1 VNPTSTISTVPLG
14 SCVSSEAYPNQAEP
28 AMPDP
33 RRTGLLVLVGLI
45 AMAGCGP
52 RPVDASGTWEGR
64 WTAADGQGSGTFRVE
79 VTQRG
84 RTISGP
90 IELSLDWLPSARI
103 TGSVEA
109 RRVRWGVL
117 RGGIVVLS
125 FEGEVDG
132 DRAQGRYTIA
142 AGGGGTWSAARIR
155 RR

>member
-1 VNPTSTISTVPLG
+1 V
-14 SCVSSEAYPNQAEP
+14 YPNQAEP

-33 RRTGLLVLVGLI
+33 RRTGLLVLGSLI
-45 AMAGCGP
+45 VLAGCGP
-52 RPVDASGTWEGR
+52 RPVDVSGTWEGR

-90 IELSLDWLPSARI
+90 IELSLDWLASARI

-132 DRAQGRYTIA
+132 DRAQGLYTIA
-142 AGGGGTWSAARIR
+142 TGGGGTWSATRAR